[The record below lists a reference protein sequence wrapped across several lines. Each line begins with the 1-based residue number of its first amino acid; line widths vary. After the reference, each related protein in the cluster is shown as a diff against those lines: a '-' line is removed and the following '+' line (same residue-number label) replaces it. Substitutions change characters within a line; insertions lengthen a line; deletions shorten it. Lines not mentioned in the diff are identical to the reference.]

1 MLSKA
6 ICFIGWT
13 ESMAIDVGGKKPTK
27 SVLKDMYF
35 NEYR

>member
-13 ESMAIDVGGKKPTK
+13 ESMAIDVGGKKPHK
-27 SVLKDMYF
+27 KCSERYVF
-35 NEYR
+35 